1 MHPVVIRTPEQI
13 IAQRKYAL
21 ANDLPEDI
29 YESFLTFAKYMI
41 PKWTKAQEDWIWAH
55 EEICEGFQQIFDGEI
70 DYLTI
75 ETPPQLGKT
84 ALSTLFIVYVFG
96 SNPDTAQMYFTYNE
110 VRATAVTKENIFTY
124 MGSDKY
130 KKVFP
135 FVILKN
141 DIDKSDHSSKTSMK
155 KKQST
160 LADNRFNLINPL
172 DEVDDTYRGRYS
184 AFGLGQGAQGN
195 PADIMHLDDYIAKG
209 MNIKSEN
216 FRASLKGAFYDDI
229 VSRFQPYSKFII
241 TCTRWYEEDPIGLLH
256 DAMIDILAE
265 FEAQGLTPPR
275 IRSIKIRAEYRS
287 HDDNSTKDPRTKD
300 GEWLWLPML
309 SKYLMAKK
317 SDNYNAMYNCDPS
330 DVDQQ
335 QQITKEDFG
344 YYHPSELPSNAG
356 RIFISMDGASTTK
369 DRSDHTAIGAWL
381 VLGRKRFLLKL
392 WYVKLEVPKLF
403 ALMEKILTEEY
414 PDYSIVLIEFAN
426 SGVPVYQHLTT
437 ECKFRNIIAL
447 GFSGKAINDNKGII
461 KSRKDISSKS
471 NSKMERYLRMIPE
484 FQIKDRRNGNR
495 LFRIWLPEDPIEHQ
509 DILLRQL
516 TKFNGADGNADD
528 MVDMT
533 SYFVNYTTSN
543 IIVST
548 ASSGTQLSAN
558 QLPENGMNYFNH
570 NPSYFIGR

>member
-1 MHPVVIRTPEQI
+1 MHPVVIRTPDQI

-41 PKWTKAQEDWIWAH
+41 PRWTKDNLEWIWAH

-110 VRATAVTKENIFTY
+110 LRATAVTKENVFTY

-172 DEVDDTYRGRYS
+172 DEVDDTYRGKYS

-216 FRASLKGAFYDDI
+216 FRNSLKGAFYDDI
-229 VSRFQPYSKFII
+229 VSRFQPHSKFII

-256 DAMIDILAE
+256 DAMIDILTE
-265 FEAQGLTPPR
+265 FKIQGMIPPR
-275 IRSIKIRAEYRS
+275 IRSIKIRAEYRI
-287 HDDNSTKDPRTKD
+287 HDDNSIKDPRTKD

-309 SKYLMAKK
+309 SKYLLAKN
-317 SDNYNAMYNCDPS
+317 SDNYEAMYNCDPS
-330 DVDQQ
+330 GVDQQ
-335 QQITKEDFG
+335 QQITKDDFG

-381 VLGRKRFLLKL
+381 VLGRNRFLLKL
-392 WYVKLEVPKLF
+392 WYVKMEVPKLF
-403 ALMEKILTEEY
+403 VLMEKILTEEY
-414 PDYSIVLIEFAN
+414 PDYSVVLIEFAN

-437 ECKFRNIIAL
+437 ECKFRNVIAL
-447 GFSGKAINDNKGII
+447 GFTGKAINDNKGIL
-461 KSRKDISSKS
+461 KSKKDISSKS

-484 FQIKDRRNGNR
+484 FQVRDRRNGDR
-495 LFRIWLPEDPIEHQ
+495 IYRIWLPEDPIEYQ
-509 DILLRQL
+509 DILLKQL
-516 TKFNGADGNADD
+516 TKFNGAAGNADD

-533 SYFVNYTTSN
+533 SYFINYTTGN
-543 IIVST
+543 IIVSG
-548 ASSGTQLSAN
+548 ASNGTPLSAN
-558 QLPENGMNYFNH
+558 RLPDNGMNYFNH
-570 NPSYFIGR
+570 NPNYFIGR